1 MKRVSA
7 SPKTVC
13 GLKSGRKRRQRRVMR
28 KRRSGCRT
36 GNERRMI
43 PVLNERSEMMFQA
56 VFLWVFRSRV
66 FRIFVL
72 DVVTLFKDD
81 SPM

>member
-1 MKRVSA
+1 M
-7 SPKTVC
+7 
-13 GLKSGRKRRQRRVMR
+13 KRRQRRVMR

-56 VFLWVFRSRV
+56 VFLWVFFMKV
-66 FRIFVL
+66 FA
-72 DVVTLFKDD
+72 
-81 SPM
+81 